1 MLRLFLCGV
10 QRSSRPDPA
19 VWSCAVVGTC
29 SVHLAVLIL
38 RCMHNAGFGELCL
51 LEERLC
57 YSSCGLSLA
66 GTDEAVC

>member
-1 MLRLFLCGV
+1 M
-10 QRSSRPDPA
+10 
-19 VWSCAVVGTC
+19 VGTC